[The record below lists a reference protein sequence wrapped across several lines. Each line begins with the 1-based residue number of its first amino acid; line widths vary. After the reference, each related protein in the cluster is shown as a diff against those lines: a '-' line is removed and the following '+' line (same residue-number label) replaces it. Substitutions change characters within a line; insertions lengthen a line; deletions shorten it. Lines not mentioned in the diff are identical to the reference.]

1 VIKEK
6 KEFRDIR
13 RIEGSFAAVFDFSFL
28 IVAQESVAWGFSGF
42 MLKIYPPYPYKRKKA
57 TLVRIAFI
65 SLVEVLINSAA
76 ESL

>member
-28 IVAQESVAWGFSGF
+28 IVAQESVGLGFSGF
-42 MLKIYPPYPYKRKKA
+42 IP
-57 TLVRIAFI
+57 
-65 SLVEVLINSAA
+65 
-76 ESL
+76 